1 MKQLRDEDKIIT
13 QVKHIHMI
21 GIGGSGMCPLAEI
34 LHGKGYILT
43 GSDNNE
49 SDPDYEGDFEIS
61 FTFYL
66 KTLGGAAS
74 K

>member
-34 LHGKGYILT
+34 LHGKRYFLT
-43 GSDNNE
+43 GNQK
-49 SDPDYEGDFEIS
+49 PRHKGLY
-61 FTFYL
+61 
-66 KTLGGAAS
+66 GAQG
-74 K
+74 

>member
-13 QVKHIHMI
+13 HVKHIHMI

-34 LHGKGYILT
+34 LHGKGYFLT

-49 SDPDYEGDFEIS
+49 SDPLTRIKNRHKGLY
-61 FTFYL
+61 
-66 KTLGGAAS
+66 GAQG
-74 K
+74 

>member
-1 MKQLRDEDKIIT
+1 MRTNVLASVSLCGRIT
-13 QVKHIHMI
+13 
-21 GIGGSGMCPLAEI
+21 PA
-34 LHGKGYILT
+34 T
-43 GSDNNE
+43 
-49 SDPDYEGDFEIS
+49 PDYEGDFEIS

>member
-34 LHGKGYILT
+34 LHGKGYFIIRLMLLQVRLM
-43 GSDNNE
+43 E
-49 SDPDYEGDFEIS
+49 AHMF
-61 FTFYL
+61 L
-66 KTLGGAAS
+66 
-74 K
+74 